1 MSGGIAASF
10 RLQVHCANCLDR
22 TSYQLDV
29 PQAEDA
35 PTTEDE
41 LLESAFLQS
50 QKFVCRKCE
59 YTIGTLV
66 ALSKVR
72 ECEAA

>member
-1 MSGGIAASF
+1 MSEFVASF
-10 RLQVHCANCLDR
+10 RLHLHCANCLNR

-29 PQAEDA
+29 PDVEDA

-41 LLESAFLQS
+41 LLESAFLAS
-50 QKFVCRKCE
+50 RKFECKKCQ
-59 YTIGTLV
+59 YPIGTLV
-66 ALSKVR
+66 ALSKVM